1 MNILLDT
8 QSFLWFVSGNNSLS
22 SIARKAIENDSTIN
36 YISISS
42 IQEISIKF
50 ALGKLQ
56 IKGTF
61 ESVIDDINENSI
73 ILLPVNFLHT
83 LEQTKLPMHH
93 RDPFD
98 RIIASQVLVEK
109 MNLISN
115 DVIFDKYLASSDLKR
130 IW

>member
-1 MNILLDT
+1 MKFLIDTHIFIWFIQNSPLLS
-8 QSFLWFVSGNNSLS
+8 QSARDLIEDANSEVLI
-22 SIARKAIENDSTIN
+22 SIA
-36 YISISS
+36 SIW
-42 IQEISIKF
+42 EISIKF

-83 LEQTKLPMHH
+83 LEQTKLPVHH

-98 RIIASQVLVEK
+98 SIIASQGRKNPLWA
-109 MNLISN
+109 L
-115 DVIFDKYLASSDLKR
+115 
-130 IW
+130 

>member
-1 MNILLDT
+1 MNLLLDT
-8 QSFLWFVSGNNSLS
+8 QSFLWFVSGNASLS
-22 SIARKAIENDSTIN
+22 KKAKEAIENNNNTN
-36 YISISS
+36 YISIAS
-42 IQEISIKF
+42 IWEISIKF

-61 ESVIDDINENSI
+61 ESVIDDVNENGI
-73 ILLPVNFLHT
+73 ILLPINFLHAVQ
-83 LEQTKLPMHH
+83 QTKLPMHH

-109 MNLISN
+109 MSLISN
-115 DVIFDKYLASSDLKR
+115 DVIFDKYLAKSDLKR